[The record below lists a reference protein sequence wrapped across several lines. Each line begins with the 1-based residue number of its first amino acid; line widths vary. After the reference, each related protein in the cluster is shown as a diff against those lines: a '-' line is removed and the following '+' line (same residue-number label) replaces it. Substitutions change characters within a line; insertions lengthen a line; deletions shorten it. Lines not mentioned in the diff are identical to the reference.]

1 MAPRSSGRVGTLLL
15 CDPAWFEPR
24 LEVEPRAH
32 GARLSIHAVA
42 VVAGGQAWA
51 GCRGDS
57 VGQEAMKVRWPSL
70 GQEDR
75 SAPVRV
81 CCVRSVCL
89 LDRERV
95 IALLALD
102 LLALVLQRQ
111 ERSSQTR
118 NHGTTPPYGLSITHI
133 FSGALPLVNLGQFCD
148 LANPHQDSFGNGA
161 HDLTQYCLGPSS
173 GFGG

>member
-57 VGQEAMKVRWPSL
+57 VGQEAMKAFQPSL

-89 LDRERV
+89 LGRERV
-95 IALLALD
+95 TALLTLD
-102 LLALVLQRQ
+102 LLALVSAPDPQAGRAAGAEGDEVRWDVIQR
-111 ERSSQTR
+111 RSSRVPQDR
-118 NHGTTPPYGLSITHI
+118 RSSSPCSIVI
-133 FSGALPLVNLGQFCD
+133 PV
-148 LANPHQDSFGNGA
+148 
-161 HDLTQYCLGPSS
+161 
-173 GFGG
+173 

>member
-51 GCRGDS
+51 GCRGDY
-57 VGQEAMKVRWPSL
+57 VGQEAMKACRPSL
-70 GQEDR
+70 GQVDR

-118 NHGTTPPYGLSITHI
+118 NHGTTPPLRAGVAPGKDTERGS
-133 FSGALPLVNLGQFCD
+133 
-148 LANPHQDSFGNGA
+148 
-161 HDLTQYCLGPSS
+161 
-173 GFGG
+173 